1 MKANIGVKMRSGV
14 RFGLVF
20 WMVMVICGGC
30 AGSPDAAKTI
40 PATIN
45 TVEPAKG
52 FTKTIAV
59 VLTYTTDSDFGRRI
73 GDIYFRA
80 LLDALQEQDPGLQ
93 LVTRT
98 SGQLPDSLEAMA
110 QEGPRPARAFELSET
125 ARIAGLNGWACARIE
140 SLQPV
145 ARKTGILWF
154 RKERYFIFAELS
166 FSVYDPFTG
175 AKIVDKVVENE
186 TPVSRADYDAVRT
199 GKSVAIAD
207 LDETV
212 ADIGAD
218 IGEHTAEILEQQYE
232 RTGQVTPNVHRR
244 LVRDTLD
251 RLPATVPEV
260 LPRALCV
267 RLGLQVLGGNFSPRN
282 ISHMPA
288 VKISARLKLD
298 ENVSFLDGPLL
309 SSIRFVQVAHQLGIG
324 PRSGKMC
331 RPCA

>member
-1 MKANIGVKMRSGV
+1 MKTNIGVKLHSAV
-14 RFGLVF
+14 RLVLAF
-20 WMVMVICGGC
+20 WMVLLTCWGC
-30 AGSPDAAKTI
+30 AGSRDAAQRI
-40 PATIN
+40 PTTIN
-45 TVEPAKG
+45 AVEPAQG

-218 IGEHTAEILEQQYE
+218 IGERTAEILEQQPWQTAVIGVRGDRVFLSAGTSTGLRGGQRLAVFEGRRMMEGRDGE
-232 RTGQVTPNVHRR
+232 RFIIPG
-244 LVRDTLD
+244 
-251 RLPATVPEV
+251 PEV
-260 LPRALCV
+260 GRI
-267 RLGLQVLGGNFSPRN
+267 Q
-282 ISHMPA
+282 I
-288 VKISARLKLD
+288 
-298 ENVSFLDGPLL
+298 
-309 SSIRFVQVAHQLGIG
+309 VQVAEGVSEARVESASVGARIQAGDI
-324 PRSGKMC
+324 
-331 RPCA
+331 AVAVY